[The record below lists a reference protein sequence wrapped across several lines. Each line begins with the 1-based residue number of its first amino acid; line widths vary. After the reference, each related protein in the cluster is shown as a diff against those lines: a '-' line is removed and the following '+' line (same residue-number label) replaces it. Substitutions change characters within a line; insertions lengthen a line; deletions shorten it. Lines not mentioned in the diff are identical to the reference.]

1 MIAGTRIQVG
11 SLTEQPFRYFKQSLL
26 LSVLLHGLIIA
37 FLVSRENLA
46 NRVRVVPAQTVRSY
60 LYHVNPTPV
69 RSTSTVQQS
78 SGAAASE
85 NVKSTMIASQKKS
98 VKNSPKEKVINKS
111 SDSPSGPSSL
121 ISRSSNQ
128 TVPRTTETS
137 ARDQFLSTLA
147 GHCNPAEKQSEIR
160 NCDNG
165 SLRSSARRFERDL
178 AVLFKPPPVNVK
190 AKFKR
195 DLAKVEQL
203 SSELK
208 HLDEMIDAAGVESEF
223 LRQQQR
229 RLTDEIHRIDS
240 EYQEIN
246 LLDVLGS
253 GIKTLKKGYET
264 IRDKK

>member
-1 MIAGTRIQVG
+1 M
-11 SLTEQPFRYFKQSLL
+11 
-26 LSVLLHGLIIA
+26 
-37 FLVSRENLA
+37 
-46 NRVRVVPAQTVRSY
+46 
-60 LYHVNPTPV
+60 
-69 RSTSTVQQS
+69 
-78 SGAAASE
+78 
-85 NVKSTMIASQKKS
+85 
-98 VKNSPKEKVINKS
+98 
-111 SDSPSGPSSL
+111 
-121 ISRSSNQ
+121 
-128 TVPRTTETS
+128 
-137 ARDQFLSTLA
+137 
-147 GHCNPAEKQSEIR
+147 
-160 NCDNG
+160 
-165 SLRSSARRFERDL
+165 
-178 AVLFKPPPVNVK
+178 LFKPPPVNVK